1 MKKRILKKSN
11 AIFAAILALFGVSS
25 CEQED
30 LYGCPQSEYSE
41 DIEIT
46 GTVQNEAQ
54 QPIENIQVVS
64 SYNNDTTYTDASGNF
79 AFHTGKG
86 LKPDNVKLYFHDI
99 DSTDNG
105 SYQNDS
111 ADVHITYS
119 GGDGEWNMGIGRG
132 TVNKTLKE
140 KTE

>member
-1 MKKRILKKSN
+1 MKKRILKKAN
-11 AIFAAILALFGVSS
+11 ALLAAVLAFFGVSS
-25 CEQED
+25 CEFPTA
-30 LYGCPQSEYSE
+30 YGEPYSEYTQ
-41 DIEIT
+41 IT
-46 GTVQNEAQ
+46 GTVKNEAQ
-54 QPIENIQVVS
+54 QPIQNIQVFRPFWCT
-64 SYNNDTTYTDASGNF
+64 DTVYTDANGNF
-79 AFHTGKG
+79 ILRTIGEE
-86 LKPDNVKLYFHDI
+86 DNVKLYFHDI

>member
-1 MKKRILKKSN
+1 MKSSN
-11 AIFAAILALFGVSS
+11 AVLAAILALFGISS
-25 CEQED
+25 CESPEE
-30 LYGCPQSEYSE
+30 YGQPYSEYTQ
-41 DIEIT
+41 IN
-46 GTVQNEAQ
+46 GTVKNEAQ
-54 QPIENIQVVS
+54 QPIQNIQIVRPF
-64 SYNNDTTYTDASGNF
+64 YRDTVYTDANGSFVLRTIGESN
-79 AFHTGKG
+79 TIR
-86 LKPDNVKLYFHDI
+86 LYFNDI

-119 GGDGEWNMGIGRG
+119 GGDGEWNMGIGRS